1 MTDCCFVLRLRFDT
15 STLRQAQCIASSVHR
30 SSGQAATNDRLEIN
44 QMLIKVKINLSNS

>member
-15 STLRQAQCIASSVHR
+15 STSSVHR